1 VLEVLEGSLAVS
13 LNGKRSILRRHG
25 SMRVEKG
32 VVVDWSRD
40 EGTGEPEMCR
50 LAIRWEPEE

>member
-1 VLEVLEGSLAVS
+1 MLEGSLAVS
-13 LNGKRSILRRHG
+13 LNGKRSVLRRHG

-40 EGTGEPEMCR
+40 DAAAADETCR
-50 LAIRWEPEE
+50 LAIRWEPGE